1 MRSEESETQQKYLKK
16 ALSDFTF
23 DVASGGAIRHL
34 ADRGYT
40 VQEISKMLDF
50 PTPFERIQ
58 RTVWEHFLTQGILR
72 LEEPGKETEQ
82 EKYEY
87 VTDYDAFGRKSFRRV
102 FLGPRVLE
110 PVIWREISTD
120 IEKKDRFSD
129 YLKEKCEENGRD
141 FSYVS
146 CDFGLQSRRE
156 PEAFIRRIQQLPL
169 PLQEYILGLPWE
181 RRLVYHQLDHRMR
194 EIVNNLFAGGE
205 YPGMCYFLKT
215 GEKLRLE

>member
-1 MRSEESETQQKYLKK
+1 MKQGKPEAQQKYFKK

-40 VQEISKMLDF
+40 VQEIAKMLDF
-50 PTPFERIQ
+50 PTPFERVQ
-58 RTVWEHFLTQGILR
+58 KTVWEHFLAQKILR
-72 LEEPGKETEQ
+72 LEEPGKGGGQ
-82 EKYEY
+82 EKYQY

-102 FLGPRVLE
+102 LLESGGFE
-110 PVIWREISTD
+110 PVVWQEILMD
-120 IEKKDRFSD
+120 AGKKARLSD
-129 YLKEKCEENGRD
+129 YLAEKCEENGQD

-156 PEAFIRRIQQLPL
+156 PEAFARRVQKLPL
-169 PLQEYILGLPWE
+169 PLQEYVLGIPWE
-181 RRLVYHQLDHRMR
+181 RRLVYHRLDNRMR
-194 EIVNNLFAGGE
+194 EIVTDLYRGGE
-205 YPGMCYFLKT
+205 YQGICYFIKT